1 MESSL
6 QVPKIS
12 YTRDTS
18 VTSTMSNV
26 EGRKPMVGR
35 NAGVELVPRPSDSP
49 LDPLNW
55 PQWKKELAFGSLVL
69 GSAVIGILKTIL
81 VTVNGVIATELNCS
95 YMAATA
101 LTGLP
106 LIIGAFAGM
115 GSTVLAQKVGKRG
128 IYLTSSV
135 LLLAGAIWNMH
146 VEQSYAQFM
155 VSRIFQ
161 GVAWG
166 AFESLVLTSFNDMFF
181 VHQRSRHVV
190 IYNVSNI
197 FFTWGTPILGG
208 YLSQTNEGF
217 RNQIMAINIIQAF
230 SIVLLIFATP
240 ETAFS
245 RSSTSTSQ
253 SPNTTT
259 VSAPSAGKF
268 KTYLSTLRF
277 TIPPSSSMSKSEMTR
292 PLRALAAPTT
302 ILTFLLTA
310 PPTATALAVAS
321 TLSLLFSSMPT
332 FLFPARIG
340 YLFIAPLVLSLLLY
354 TASSF
359 TLTRAPRS
367 KKAHSQPFLITI
379 PALMLAFAGTL
390 AFGLYTYGKLMSTTR
405 AKGSQF
411 TLYVQGQDLSLQI
424 VSVLFGLL
432 VAGAMLVNAAGVSI
446 LTSTSALG
454 SEPQQQEEDHQEE
467 EGVSNA
473 LQTAHRLLQD
483 VLTGIFIIGMPLWVK
498 SGADMLAGLKDAAI
512 ALAVVQVVVGSS
524 VAALLWA
531 QGEGV
536 ARLDA
541 RGFGA

>member
-1 MESSL
+1 
-6 QVPKIS
+6 
-12 YTRDTS
+12 
-18 VTSTMSNV
+18 
-26 EGRKPMVGR
+26 MVGR
-35 NAGVELVPRPSDSP
+35 NIGVELVPRPSESP

-69 GSAVIGILKTIL
+69 GSAVVGILKTIL

-106 LIIGAFAGM
+106 LIIGAFSGM
-115 GSTVLAQKVGKRG
+115 GSTVLALKVGKRG

-190 IYNVSNI
+190 LYNISNI

-208 YLSQTNEGF
+208 YLSQTNQGF

-230 SIVLLIFATP
+230 SIVFLIFATP
-240 ETAFS
+240 ETTFS
-245 RSSTSTSQ
+245 RSSTSTSTSQ

-268 KTYLSTLRF
+268 KSYLSTLRF
-277 TIPPSSSMSKSEMTR
+277 TIPSSSSTSKSKMTR

-359 TLTRAPRS
+359 TLPRAPRS
-367 KKAHSQPFLITI
+367 RQAHTQPFLIAI
-379 PALMLAFAGTL
+379 PALVLAFAGTL

-432 VAGAMLVNAAGVSI
+432 VAGAVLVNAAGVSI
-446 LTSTSALG
+446 VTATSALG
-454 SEPQQQEEDHQEE
+454 SKSQQDEDFDEE
-467 EGVSNA
+467 ESASNA
-473 LQTAHRLLQD
+473 LQFAHKLLQD

-512 ALAVVQVVVGSS
+512 ALAVVQVVIGSS

-541 RGFGA
+541 RVLGVSGGRGYGQDVLELKKGDSYFEA